1 MRLSILCISTV
12 VLASLI
18 GISTLRGNRSAT
30 QQNAPLQIANQTQAG
45 LQLPITTKQ
54 LQPENDVNVELL
66 CGTASVT
73 PPNILNGFQCTL
85 KNNTPKSITAANI
98 IYSTVLE
105 EAGQQTRDSRNQILI
120 TNFHADFYEK
130 EKNIMPAESISVG
143 PAGVFTYHNA
153 VVKGVEVYIDYVEF
167 EDNTSMGPD
176 EEGSQI
182 INDFRAGAAK
192 YKSWLARES
201 KQKSIETIIQSVQ
214 RDEGLELPEIGLNN
228 ISQKEG
234 ARRYGIGLRKLYKKG
249 GPTEVQRYLS
259 TIPREIN

>member
-1 MRLSILCISTV
+1 MRLSVFCISTV
-12 VLASLI
+12 VLLSLI
-18 GISTLRGNRSAT
+18 GVSTLRGTRSAT
-30 QQNAPLQIANQTQAG
+30 QQNAPLQSANQTQAG
-45 LQLPITTKQ
+45 LQLPITIKR
-54 LQPENDVNVELL
+54 LQPENNGNVDLL

-85 KNNTPKSITAANI
+85 KNNTHKSITAANI

-105 EAGQQTRDSRNQILI
+105 EAGQETRDSRNHILATYI
-120 TNFHADFYEK
+120 HPDFHEK
-130 EKNIMPAESISVG
+130 EKNILPGRSTSIR

-153 VVKGVEVYIDYVEF
+153 VIKGVEVYIDYVEF

-176 EEGSQI
+176 EEGSRI
-182 INDFRAGAAK
+182 INDFREGAVK

-214 RDEGLELPEIGLNN
+214 REEGLELPEIGLNN

-249 GPTEVQRYLS
+249 GPTEVKRYLS
-259 TIPREIN
+259 TTPAGD